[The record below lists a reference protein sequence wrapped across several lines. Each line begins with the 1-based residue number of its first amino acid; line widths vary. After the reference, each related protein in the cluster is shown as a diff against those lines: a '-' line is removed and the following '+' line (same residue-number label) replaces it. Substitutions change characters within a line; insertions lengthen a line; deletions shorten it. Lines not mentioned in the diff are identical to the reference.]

1 MQKRVLIWGV
11 LILLTSAS
19 FLFSARADRQNNL
32 LEAEVTENRTDAD
45 KFVVEAAL
53 ARDGLRFLQQRM
65 QSPDGL
71 IYYSVEHKTP
81 ASYSVLE
88 SMGQVMEYA
97 ALVGDQGLLENTAA
111 RVEKYFRAPE
121 GYYYWKINTDDKSG
135 ETSSAL
141 VDDLRLAKAY
151 GIANQANPGRYDPEI
166 TKLADAILKFD
177 VNADGYPCDYY
188 DGEGQITAD
197 DVSLF
202 YLDVKT
208 MELLGRY
215 NSKWLIPAQ
224 KAKEILLNIPDNKY
238 GFYPKTFNVRTKK
251 YVMED
256 TVNMVE
262 NLYTALDAAEAGKN
276 TRNFAMFLKKQM
288 KKGKIY
294 NHYKLNGA
302 PAVDEESTAVYAL
315 AVRFLMRQHE
325 TEAAAQCYQRL
336 LDFQIQAP
344 DQFAGGFGDAD
355 GGLVYA
361 FDQLETLLMLQTM
374 EATNVG
380 Q

>member
-1 MQKRVLIWGV
+1 MQKRVLLWGV

-19 FLFSARADRQNNL
+19 FLFSARADRQNSL
-32 LEAEVTENRTDAD
+32 LETDATENRTDAD
-45 KFVVEAAL
+45 KLVVDAAL
-53 ARDGLRFLQQRM
+53 ATDGMRFLQQRM

-71 IYYSVEHKTP
+71 IYYSVEHKAP

-97 ALVGDQGLLENTAA
+97 ALVGDQELLENAA
-111 RVEKYFRAPE
+111 AGVEKYFRAPE

-166 TKLADAILKFD
+166 KKLADVILKFD
-177 VNADGYPCDYY
+177 VDANGYPCDYY
-188 DGEGQITAD
+188 DGEGKITAD

-208 MELLGRY
+208 MDLLGRY
-215 NSKWLIPAQ
+215 NSKWLVPSQ

-238 GFYPKTFNVRTKK
+238 GFYPKAFNVRTKK
-251 YVMED
+251 YVVED

-262 NLYTALDAAEAGKN
+262 NLYTALDAEDAGKN
-276 TRNFAMFLKKQM
+276 TRNFAVFLKKQM

-302 PAVDEESTAVYAL
+302 PSVDDESTAVYAL
-315 AVRFLMRQHE
+315 AVRFLMRHHE
-325 TEAAAQCYQRL
+325 TEAAAQCYRRL
-336 LDFQIQAP
+336 VDFQIQAP

-374 EATNVG
+374 GAANVG